1 MITDT
6 FFDLQRFAG
15 IDADNAKWDE
25 IATMGGAAD
34 TDATHHGK
42 AYEDFYTLGD
52 PTNEVYG
59 NTVAGYLNDDAEPE
73 TVASVI
79 NIVGES
85 PLGTAEALGSAAHVT
100 LSTGSGSNVGAVP
113 INVQANENGAVVDVA
128 INLTD
133 SDYESTIAV
142 GTAGEVTASH
152 AIKLSD
158 EGGYGFIGANATG
171 QNILQAGTGGAM
183 LRHDGTYR
191 ASVLGGPGDDS
202 IRAAKHDFVQGGAGK
217 DLFYDT
223 AEYEIADYDFAND
236 AIIATGI
243 SSTDEITVDN
253 VKGTGNKVGF
263 GEGAQLTINQ
273 PEEDALQVKV
283 AVMDNDGNV
292 TSDRLNVV
300 LANSNGVVDASKADG
315 SALIIANKSRGD
327 AVNAVVGSAKGD
339 LIYVGSNDAVDGTG
353 GDDTIIIDEES
364 TAVEVALTA
373 GEDTVS
379 NWVFGFNP
387 YPNEENTGATKL
399 EVGSANF
406 TGRIF
411 NDRLQISVDG
421 GATMVFEDT
430 AALGNKHGQYDVL
443 IGTDNGDSLY
453 TAIRNG
459 GYAVVTSNEEI
470 ADYYVSDNSNV
481 SPEDDSPDSPRK
493 YGYVEF
499 TSDVTDDLDDFGDE
513 HGFMRLD
520 SDRFNA
526 IRDLRLYNNSHASV
540 VGSSARE
547 TVRIAGEF
555 EASASKAVSLA
566 GDNDVIVSSGDSG
579 TGNTFY
585 FGAGDGRDTI
595 HSFGHY
601 LGVDADPEKQK
612 ADKLYLKSFT
622 GLRVD
627 TDGTTDRIVFNT
639 TSSDDVVIYE
649 ADKLDTNNKMYQVEI
664 EGFGAKIAKIGYSD
678 TANNFTYDREVS
690 YYVGSSGAARDT
702 LTVGEDAYNVWLWLD
717 GSQNGG
723 EYYRGIGVVD
733 ASTAKNTNISI
744 AGSAE
749 NNTIIGGGEGTF
761 NFLWGGAGD
770 NSLVGSE
777 EGKDWFLYYKDSASY
792 IAGAAGQTVG
802 NHDTIEGY
810 DSENDIIYL
819 GDITIDDINEA
830 AMVQSGNLGIGEN
843 AVTVEFN
850 NGGSLTVNGKS
861 DVTFYM
867 SNDGGKTMTS
877 YTADRESGQWVKNS

>member
-34 TDATHHGK
+34 TDATHHGRV
-42 AYEDFYTLGD
+42 YEDFYTLGD
-52 PTNEVYG
+52 TANEVYN

-85 PLGTAEALGSAAHVT
+85 PLGTATALGSAAHVT
-100 LSTGSGSNVGAVP
+100 LSTGSGLNVGAVP
-113 INVQANENGAVVDVA
+113 VNVQANENGEVVDVA

-133 SDYESTIAV
+133 SDYKSTVVV
-142 GTAGEVTASH
+142 GTSGDVAASH

-158 EGGYGFIGANATG
+158 EGGYGYIGAGATG
-171 QNILQAGTGGAM
+171 QNILQAGAGGAM
-183 LRHDGTYR
+183 LRHDGDYR
-191 ASVLGGPGDDS
+191 VSVLGGAGDDS
-202 IRAAKHDFVQGGAGK
+202 IRASKHDFVQGGAGN

-223 AEYEIADYDFAND
+223 AEYEIDDYDVTND
-236 AIIATGI
+236 AIIATEI
-243 SSTDEITVDN
+243 TSTDEITVDN

-263 GEGAQLTINQ
+263 GDGTQLTINQ
-273 PEEDALQVKV
+273 PEEDALHVKV

-300 LANSNGVVDASKADG
+300 LANSNGAVDASKADG
-315 SALIIANKSRGD
+315 GSLIIANESRGD
-327 AVNAVVGSAKGD
+327 AVNAVVGSAYGD
-339 LIYVGSNDAVDGTG
+339 LIYVGSRDAVDGAG
-353 GDDTIIIDEES
+353 GNDTIIIDEDS

-373 GEDTVS
+373 GIDSVS

-387 YPNEENTGATKL
+387 YPNEENNGATKL

-406 TGRIF
+406 TGRVF
-411 NDRLQISVDG
+411 EDKLQISVDG

-430 AALGNKHGQYDVL
+430 KALGDKHGQFDVL
-443 IGTDNGDSLY
+443 IGTDSVDRKY
-453 TAIRNG
+453 TGIRNG
-459 GYAVVTSNEEI
+459 GYAVVSSNEDI
-470 ADYYVSDNSNV
+470 ADYYVSDNSN
-481 SPEDDSPDSPRK
+481 EN
-493 YGYVEF
+493 GYVEF
-499 TSDVTDDLDDFGDE
+499 TSAVTEDLDDFGDE

-526 IRDLRLYNNSHASV
+526 IKHLKLYNNSHASV

-547 TVRIAGEF
+547 TVEIAGEF

-601 LGVDADPEKQK
+601 LGVDTDPEKQK

-622 GLRVD
+622 GLRVS

-678 TANNFTYDREVS
+678 TPNNFTYDREVS

-702 LTVGEDAYNVWLWLD
+702 LTIGEDASNLLLWLD
-717 GSQNGG
+717 GSKNN

-749 NNTIIGGGEGTF
+749 NNTIIGGGEGTN

-802 NHDTIEGY
+802 NHDTVEGY
-810 DSENDIIYL
+810 DNENDIIYL
-819 GDITIDDINEA
+819 GDVTIDDINQA

-850 NGGSLTVNGKS
+850 NGGSLTVNGTS
-861 DVTFYM
+861 NVTFYM
-867 SNDGGKTMTS
+867 SNDGGKTTTS
-877 YTADRESGQWVKNS
+877 YTADRESGQWVRNS